1 MMKPVSFF
9 WYLYG
14 VVALALVLTVAVLFF
29 TLNYLENQ
37 SDWQDFARDVE
48 QSIRVAEAQCRSQ
61 QLSDACVQR
70 VVNDHGFD
78 IAVAQQPEVRA
89 GAPATAGS
97 VMGAWQ
103 GYNLTISVYRY
114 SYGFQASLS
123 NQARAY
129 WVRDSEQHLQEAES
143 DGDPLEVLAT
153 ALLVTLLLLLSIGL
167 FLLWPV
173 KRLLSWISQLRE
185 ATDALAWGDYSVRI
199 PTIAV
204 HPFYQLAKRFNRM
217 IGLIQTNLE
226 EKRLLANA
234 MAHEM
239 RTPLSRARL
248 ALALLQRYQPQD
260 DSHAALLQDL
270 DRYMDE
276 LENVT
281 SNSLQL
287 VWLQN
292 SEVHR
297 QRLDLKAWMEQK
309 LRLRQGRT
317 SSLSWEFELQPAE
330 ITTDEHFLH
339 LIIDN
344 LLNNAEQYASSRVV
358 VTLETQNERL
368 QLSISDDGPGIAE
381 ELRQQALQ
389 PFSRLDPSRDRRSG
403 GIGLGLALVNTG
415 CQRLNVHLSMASA
428 QPGLRVV
435 LIFPIGNKQTAS
447 VPE

>member
-1 MMKPVSFF
+1 MKPVSFF

-29 TLNYLENQ
+29 TINYLENQ

-48 QSIRVAEAQCRSQ
+48 RSVRVAEAQCRSQ
-61 QLSDACVQR
+61 QLSNPCVQS

-78 IAVAQQPEVRA
+78 VIAYLQSDARA
-89 GAPATAGS
+89 GASANAGS
-97 VMGAWQ
+97 VIGEWQ
-103 GYNLTISVYRY
+103 GDDLTISVYRY
-114 SYGFQASLS
+114 FDGFQASLR
-123 NQARAY
+123 NQAQAY
-129 WVRDSEQHLQEAES
+129 WVRDSEQHLQEAET
-143 DGDPLEVLAT
+143 DGFPLEVLAT
-153 ALLVTLLLLLSIGL
+153 ALLVTLLLLLSIGV

-173 KRLLSWISQLRE
+173 KRLLGWISQLRE
-185 ATDALAWGDYSVRI
+185 ATDALALGDYSVRI

-204 HPFYQLAKRFNRM
+204 HPFYQLANRFNRM

-239 RTPLSRARL
+239 RTPLSRVRL

-270 DRYMDE
+270 DRYIDE

-287 VWLQN
+287 VRLQN
-292 SEVHR
+292 SEINC
-297 QRLDLKAWMEQK
+297 QRLDLKAWVEQK
-309 LRLRQGRT
+309 LRLRRGRT

-344 LLNNAEQYASSRVV
+344 LLNNAEQYARSRVA
-358 VTLETQNERL
+358 VTLGVHNGRL

-435 LIFPIGNKQTAS
+435 LIFPDREQADS
-447 VPE
+447 QCA